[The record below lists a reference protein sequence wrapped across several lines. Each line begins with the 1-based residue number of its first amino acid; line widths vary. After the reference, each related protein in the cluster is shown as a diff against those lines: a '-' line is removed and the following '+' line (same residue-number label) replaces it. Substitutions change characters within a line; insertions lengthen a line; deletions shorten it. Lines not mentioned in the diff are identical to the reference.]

1 MPPRPSRRSTY
12 SEHRLV
18 HAPAAQQLQ
27 QQGWDVIW
35 AQNETFGE
43 DGTLGR
49 KSEREVVLER
59 ELRAAIERINPGLPA
74 AAYDEAL
81 KTALAPSSQ
90 SPLSINAA
98 KYALLRRGVPVQY
111 RDPKRGQIVKRN
123 IRLVDFDNPENNH
136 FLAVCEFWVCGE
148 VNQRKRPDLIG
159 FVNGLSLVFI
169 EFKNA
174 TIHIEDARTLNY
186 ADYCHTIP
194 RLFDWNALVI
204 ISNGHDAQYAAFG
217 APKEHFYRFKR
228 IEETDPEP
236 LPIEPL
242 LPILLSGMLDK
253 KRLLDII
260 ENFTLFDRGHKII
273 ARNHQYLGVNRLIE
287 RLQSNDPSVRE
298 ELAAGR
304 LGVFWHT
311 QGSGKSYSMVFLTEK
326 IHRKISGQYTFVI
339 VTDRTELD
347 DQIAQTYTHCGCA
360 NAAQH
365 QANSGADLR
374 KKLQEQNPRYVFT
387 LIQKYNERPRSPYST
402 RSDIIVISDEAHRT
416 QYGSFALNMRRGLPN
431 AKFLGFTGTPLIDN
445 AEKQLTRDIFG
456 DYVSIYDFQHA
467 VDDNAT
473 VPLTYENRGEK
484 LKLSDPDLN
493 KRIAENIET
502 MRSDASARG
511 EPWSDDKEQ
520 AIYEKLASEY
530 PVLTS
535 SERLERLAS
544 DFVEHFHRR
553 WQAVDGGASKCML
566 VCIDKITCV
575 KMYDLITHKWQEKI
589 AELEKTINAEEKRF
603 TDRHL
608 PIPDLLTQRRAQL
621 EWMKATECCVVVSHA
636 QDEVETFKR
645 WRNFRGEPL
654 DIAAHRQKMTSRNLE
669 LEFKNPENPFRIAI
683 VCAMWLTGFD
693 VKCLATLYLDKA
705 MSGHTLMQAIARA
718 NRVGGGKKSGL
729 IVDYNGV
736 LHSLRRAL
744 ATFAKGD
751 LPEPTGEHQE
761 QEKADPT
768 QLLITEEQALAEY
781 AQSIALAREI
791 LASVGFDL
799 QQLIQAAAHD
809 AQRVGLLN
817 TAADRLAASADDER
831 RFKAAAREIHA
842 RWRALWPNE
851 RLDAWQDE
859 VDAIRAIER
868 KLHAVRTSPDIA
880 AELQALYPFI
890 NAAIGVD
897 NSQEQPSKNASID
910 LSSIDLEKLRNEFS
924 KSQHPN
930 LIILNL
936 QEKIEKR
943 LQAMLAENPTRTDL
957 VGQYE
962 NIIAE
967 YNKHKDPA
975 TINETFEKIQ
985 QLTLDL
991 QAEESR
997 YLREGLPSQQHLA
1010 VFDLITQKEQL
1021 PAPQYEA
1028 IKLRSQNLMSNL
1040 ENGLFKIS
1048 NWRENASARSQV
1060 QSHIQ
1065 TEVFSILNQYNIP
1078 SEDIQWRSS
1087 EIFTHLYTHPLP
1099 SIASTQ
1105 SRPSNP
1111 A

>member
-27 QQGWDVIW
+27 QLGWQVIW
-35 AQNETFGE
+35 AQNETLGE

-59 ELRAAIERINPGLPA
+59 DLRAAIERINPGLPA

-90 SPLSINAA
+90 SPLQINAT
-98 KYALLRRGVPVQY
+98 KYALLRNGVPVQY
-111 RDPKRGQIVKRN
+111 RDPKRGQVVKRN

-159 FVNGLSLVFI
+159 FVNGFPLVFI

-287 RLQSNDPSVRE
+287 RLQSNDLTVRE

-374 KKLQEQNPRYVFT
+374 KKLQEQNLRYVFT
-387 LIQKYNERPRSPYST
+387 LVQKYNERPRSPYST

-416 QYGSFALNMRRGLPN
+416 QYGSFALNMRRGLPH

-456 DYVSIYDFQHA
+456 DYVSVYDFQNA
-467 VDDNAT
+467 VADNAT

-511 EPWSDDKEQ
+511 EPWNDDKEQ

-530 PVLTS
+530 LVLTS
-535 SERLERLAS
+535 SERLERLAN

-589 AELEKTINAEEKRF
+589 AELEKSISAEEKRF
-603 TDRHL
+603 TERHL
-608 PIPDLLTQRRAQL
+608 SIPDLLTQRRAQL
-621 EWMKATECCVVVSHA
+621 EWMKATECCVVVSYA
-636 QDEVETFKR
+636 QDEVEIFKR
-645 WRNFRGEPL
+645 GINFRGEPL
-654 DIAAHRQKMTSRNLE
+654 DIAVHRQKMTSRNLE
-669 LEFKNPENPFRIAI
+669 LEFKSPENPFRIAI

-736 LHSLRRAL
+736 LDGLRRAL

-751 LPEPTGEHQE
+751 LPQPTQGEAE
-761 QEKADPT
+761 QEKAPT
-768 QLLITEEQALAEY
+768 QPLITEEQALAEY
-781 AQSIALAREI
+781 AQSITLAREI
-791 LASVGFDL
+791 LANVGFDL
-799 QQLIQAAAHD
+799 QQLVQAPHD
-809 AQRVGLLN
+809 AQRTALLN
-817 TAADRLAASADDER
+817 TAASRLVTSAGDER
-831 RFKAAAREIHA
+831 RFRVTTREIQA
-842 RWRALWPNE
+842 RWRSLWPNE

-859 VDAIRAIER
+859 ADAIRAIER
-868 KLHAVRTSPDIA
+868 KLQAVRTTADIA

-890 NAAIGVD
+890 DQAIAID
-897 NSQEQPSKNASID
+897 NLETKTTKNASID
-910 LSSIDLEKLRNEFS
+910 LSSIDLDKLRHEFS
-924 KSQHPN
+924 KSQHQN

-936 QEKIEKR
+936 QEKIEKC
-943 LQAMLAENPTRTDL
+943 LQAMLAENPTRSDL
-957 VGQYE
+957 VEQYE
-962 NIIAE
+962 NIIEA
-967 YNKHKDPA
+967 YNQHKDPA
-975 TINETFEKIQ
+975 IINATFEKIQ
-985 QLTLDL
+985 QLSLDL
-991 QAEESR
+991 QTEESR
-997 YLREGLPSQQHLA
+997 YLREGLPSQRHLA

-1021 PAPQYEA
+1021 SAPEHEE
-1028 IKLRSQNLMSNL
+1028 IKLRSQNLMSDL
-1040 ENGLFKIS
+1040 ESGLFKIT
-1048 NWRENASARSQV
+1048 NWRENASACSQV

-1065 TEVFSILNQYNIP
+1065 TEVFSILSPYNIP
-1078 SEDIQWRSS
+1078 SGDIQWRSS
-1087 EIFTHLYTHPLP
+1087 EIFTHLYTHSPP
-1099 SIASTQ
+1099 SIAAAQ
-1105 SRPSNP
+1105 PSGQ
-1111 A
+1111 